1 VKAPQKNPRQ
11 RSSSKTSSPWASVP
25 RSGSHLNV
33 EDFLTFRLTRLSNAL
48 RTNLTKPYLEEFGL
62 SLPEWRLLALVAR
75 FAPMRFS
82 EVTARSSMDK
92 GQVSRTLRVMAK
104 RGLTKM
110 KTIRERGSRSTEA
123 LAAPV
128 MVSITPKGTALYKA
142 VLPVARRRQA
152 EMLLALS
159 ETERVA
165 LYSTIDKLF
174 ATIGNG
180 DSAGEAE

>member
-1 VKAPQKNPRQ
+1 VKAPQKKPRQ
-11 RSSSKTSSPWASVP
+11 RSSKTTSPWHSVS
-25 RSGSHLNV
+25 RAGSHLNV
-33 EDFLTFRLTRLSNAL
+33 EDFLTFRLTRLSNSL
-48 RTNLTKPYLEEFGL
+48 RTNLTKRYLEEFEL

-82 EVTARSSMDK
+82 EVTVRSSMDK

-110 KTIRERGSRSTEA
+110 KTIKDRGSRSTEA

-128 MVSITPKGTALYKA
+128 MVSITAKGTSLYKA

-152 EMLLALS
+152 DILLTLS
-159 ETERVA
+159 ESERVA
-165 LYSTIDKLF
+165 LYSIIDKLS

-180 DSAGEAE
+180 DSAGDAE